1 HRGVVRASVRC
12 PRWQLADDLRWR
24 GRHADRR
31 PSRHGAVH
39 ARRHTD
45 VPRVAARRAARQQ
58 LLVDG
63 RALRVAAPRDLAAVR
78 SGALRRHPRAGGRD
92 AQAIRRARARGPLRV
107 VGLHWRPNA
116 DRPVPVLARLRR
128 RRGVASSVHDRPACR
143 RGLVVRRVPISAAV
157 LRLSATIGRRL
168 PGRCFDDRV
177 PPPKANMKTR
187 RLVIGG
193 VVVVVLALVALWVQQ
208 TLEVPPRLSAVPIEL
223 TTRAV
228 VPGIP
233 NARYWVLSDVEP
245 LVRDAL
251 AARQREE
258 AFLSQ
263 SGRAGELPPLELLAI
278 SGGGD
283 KGAFGA
289 VLLNGWTASGTRPTF
304 KLVTGV
310 STGALIAPFAFLGP
324 EYDKV
329 LEEVYTT
336 LSPEDVARPRSII
349 AAIQNDGM
357 ADNEPLWTLI
367 SKYVDERLLAAIA
380 AEHEKGRILLIG
392 TTDLD
397 ARQPVIWNVG
407 NIAASGSS
415 DALRLFR
422 SILLASAAIPGA
434 FPPTLVDVE
443 ADGKRYQEMHVDG
456 GASSQVFL
464 YPPSMGQ
471 VA

>member
-1 HRGVVRASVRC
+1 M
-12 PRWQLADDLRWR
+12 
-24 GRHADRR
+24 
-31 PSRHGAVH
+31 
-39 ARRHTD
+39 T
-45 VPRVAARRAARQQ
+45 
-58 LLVDG
+58 
-63 RALRVAAPRDLAAVR
+63 
-78 SGALRRHPRAGGRD
+78 
-92 AQAIRRARARGPLRV
+92 
-107 VGLHWRPNA
+107 
-116 DRPVPVLARLRR
+116 
-128 RRGVASSVHDRPACR
+128 
-143 RGLVVRRVPISAAV
+143 
-157 LRLSATIGRRL
+157 
-168 PGRCFDDRV
+168 
-177 PPPKANMKTR
+177 KTRR

-193 VVVVVLALVALWVQQ
+193 VLVAALALAVLVGQR
-208 TLEVPPRLSAVPIEL
+208 TLKIPLRLEAVPIEL

-289 VLLNGWTASGTRPTF
+289 GLLNGWTDSGTRPAF
-304 KLVTGV
+304 KGVTGV

-329 LEEVYTT
+329 LTEVYTT
-336 LSPEDVARPRSII
+336 ISPADVARRRSII

-357 ADNEPLWTLI
+357 ADNEPLWALI
-367 SKYVDERLLAAIA
+367 SKYVDEDLLVAIA
-380 AEHEKGRILLIG
+380 AEHEKGRMLLIG

-397 ARQPVIWNVG
+397 ARQPVIWNMG

-415 DALRLFR
+415 NALELFR

-434 FPPTLVDVE
+434 FPPKLVDVE
-443 ADGKRYQEMHVDG
+443 VDGKPYQEMHVDG
-456 GASSQVFL
+456 GASTQVFL
-464 YPPSMGQ
+464 YPPSMTR
-471 VA
+471 VAARMGEGMVRGGRVYVIRNASLTPTWLPVARRTIDIAARAIDSLITTQGFGDLYRIYATTQQDNLDFNLAYIGPDFVYEGAHEQFETAFMKELYDYGYRLGRAGYPWYKTPPGLLTAPSGAVSEGRTE

>member
-1 HRGVVRASVRC
+1 
-12 PRWQLADDLRWR
+12 
-24 GRHADRR
+24 
-31 PSRHGAVH
+31 
-39 ARRHTD
+39 
-45 VPRVAARRAARQQ
+45 
-58 LLVDG
+58 
-63 RALRVAAPRDLAAVR
+63 
-78 SGALRRHPRAGGRD
+78 
-92 AQAIRRARARGPLRV
+92 
-107 VGLHWRPNA
+107 
-116 DRPVPVLARLRR
+116 
-128 RRGVASSVHDRPACR
+128 
-143 RGLVVRRVPISAAV
+143 
-157 LRLSATIGRRL
+157 
-168 PGRCFDDRV
+168 
-177 PPPKANMKTR
+177 MTR
-187 RLVIGG
+187 KRLVIGG
-193 VVVVVLALVALWVQQ
+193 VIVAAVALLAFAAQQ
-208 TLEVPPRLSAVPIEL
+208 GLQVPLRLEAVPFEL
-223 TTRAV
+223 TARAV

-233 NARYWVLSDVEP
+233 NARYFVLSDVES

-289 VLLNGWTASGTRPTF
+289 GLLNGWTASGTRPMF

-443 ADGKRYQEMHVDG
+443 VDGKRYQEMHVDG
-456 GASSQVFL
+456 GASAQVFL
-464 YPPSMGQ
+464 YPPSMSQ
-471 VA
+471 VAAKMGEGFVRRGRAYVIRNASLAPTWAPVERRTINVAARAIDSLITTQGFGDLYRIYATTQQDSLDFNLAYIGEDFVYKDKKEQFETAFMKSLYDYGLRLGRAGYPWYKAPPGLSAAPSASSVSETAAQ

>member
-1 HRGVVRASVRC
+1 MTKKG
-12 PRWQLADDLRWR
+12 
-24 GRHADRR
+24 
-31 PSRHGAVH
+31 
-39 ARRHTD
+39 
-45 VPRVAARRAARQQ
+45 
-58 LLVDG
+58 
-63 RALRVAAPRDLAAVR
+63 
-78 SGALRRHPRAGGRD
+78 
-92 AQAIRRARARGPLRV
+92 
-107 VGLHWRPNA
+107 
-116 DRPVPVLARLRR
+116 
-128 RRGVASSVHDRPACR
+128 
-143 RGLVVRRVPISAAV
+143 
-157 LRLSATIGRRL
+157 
-168 PGRCFDDRV
+168 
-177 PPPKANMKTR
+177 
-187 RLVIGG
+187 LVIGG
-193 VVVVVLALVALWVQQ
+193 VIVAVVAVLAFAAQQALQ
-208 TLEVPPRLSAVPIEL
+208 VPLRLDAVPFEL
-223 TTRAV
+223 TARAV

-233 NARYWVLSDVEP
+233 NARYFVLSDVES

-289 VLLNGWTASGTRPTF
+289 GLLNGWTAAGSRPAF

-357 ADNEPLWTLI
+357 ADNAPLWALI

-392 TTDLD
+392 TTALD

-415 DALRLFR
+415 NALELFR

-443 ADGKRYQEMHVDG
+443 VDGKPYQEMHVDG
-456 GASSQVFL
+456 GASAQVFI

-471 VA
+471 VAARMGEGMVRSGRVYVLRNASLAPTYSPVERRTISIAARAIDSLITTQGFGDLYRIYATTRQDKLDFNLAYIGSDFVYAGEHRQFETAYMKSLYDYGYRLGRAGYQWQKTPPGLLGAAFDPVSELVTVQ

>member
-1 HRGVVRASVRC
+1 MSERGIPVDASTT
-12 PRWQLADDLRWR
+12 A
-24 GRHADRR
+24 
-31 PSRHGAVH
+31 SRQ
-39 ARRHTD
+39 T
-45 VPRVAARRAARQQ
+45 Q
-58 LLVDG
+58 
-63 RALRVAAPRDLAAVR
+63 
-78 SGALRRHPRAGGRD
+78 
-92 AQAIRRARARGPLRV
+92 
-107 VGLHWRPNA
+107 
-116 DRPVPVLARLRR
+116 
-128 RRGVASSVHDRPACR
+128 
-143 RGLVVRRVPISAAV
+143 
-157 LRLSATIGRRL
+157 
-168 PGRCFDDRV
+168 
-177 PPPKANMKTR
+177 ANMRAR

-193 VVVVVLALVALWVQQ
+193 VVVVLALVALWVQQ
-208 TLEVPPRLSAVPIEL
+208 TLEVPSRLSAVPIEL
-223 TTRAV
+223 TTRAF

-258 AFLSQ
+258 AYLSQ

-289 VLLNGWTASGTRPTF
+289 GLLTGWTASGTRPAF
-304 KLVTGV
+304 KAVTGV

-324 EYDKV
+324 DYDEV

-336 LSPEDVARPRSII
+336 ISPKDVAAPRSVI
-349 AAIQNDGM
+349 AAIGNDGM
-357 ADNEPLWTLI
+357 ADNSPLWTLI
-367 SKYVDERLLAAIA
+367 SKHVDERLLAAIA

-397 ARQPVIWNVG
+397 ARQPVVWNMG

-415 DALRLFR
+415 DALPLFR

-434 FPPTLVDVE
+434 FPPTLVTVE

-456 GASSQVFL
+456 GASAQVFL
-464 YPPSMGQ
+464 YPPSMTQ
-471 VA
+471 VAARLGEGMVRRGHVYVIRNAALAPTWAPVERRTIDIAARAIDSLITTQGFGDLYRIYATTQQDKLDFNLAYIGEDFVYENKKEQFETAFMRSLYDYGFRLGRARYQWHKTPPGLLAAPAAGAVGEAGAQ

>member
-1 HRGVVRASVRC
+1 M
-12 PRWQLADDLRWR
+12 
-24 GRHADRR
+24 
-31 PSRHGAVH
+31 
-39 ARRHTD
+39 T
-45 VPRVAARRAARQQ
+45 
-58 LLVDG
+58 
-63 RALRVAAPRDLAAVR
+63 
-78 SGALRRHPRAGGRD
+78 
-92 AQAIRRARARGPLRV
+92 
-107 VGLHWRPNA
+107 
-116 DRPVPVLARLRR
+116 
-128 RRGVASSVHDRPACR
+128 
-143 RGLVVRRVPISAAV
+143 
-157 LRLSATIGRRL
+157 
-168 PGRCFDDRV
+168 
-177 PPPKANMKTR
+177 TR

-193 VVVVVLALVALWVQQ
+193 VLAAVLTLSVLVVQR
-208 TLEVPPRLSAVPIEL
+208 TLEIPLRLEAVPIEL

-228 VPGIP
+228 VPGIS

-258 AFLSQ
+258 AYLSQ

-289 VLLNGWTASGTRPTF
+289 GLLSGWTASGTRPTF
-304 KLVTGV
+304 KVVTGV

-336 LSPEDVARPRSII
+336 ISPEDVARPRSII

-357 ADNEPLWTLI
+357 ADNEPLWALI

-415 DALRLFR
+415 SALDLLR

-434 FPPTLVDVE
+434 FPPTLVTVE
-443 ADGKRYQEMHVDG
+443 VDGKPYQEMHVDG
-456 GASSQVFL
+456 GASAQVFL
-464 YPPSMGQ
+464 YPPSMTQ
-471 VA
+471 VAARLGEGMVRRGRVYVIRNASLSPTWLPVERRTIDIAARAIDSLITTQGFGDLYRIYTTTQQDNLDFNLAYMGADFVYEKTHEPFETAYMKSLYDYGYSLGRAGYQWHKMPPGLLSAPAAGSTSDIGAR

>member
-1 HRGVVRASVRC
+1 MTRTR
-12 PRWQLADDLRWR
+12 LAIGGSLGAALAFVAVTALQILR
-24 GRHADRR
+24 
-31 PSRHGAVH
+31 
-39 ARRHTD
+39 
-45 VPRVAARRAARQQ
+45 
-58 LLVDG
+58 
-63 RALRVAAPRDLAAVR
+63 
-78 SGALRRHPRAGGRD
+78 
-92 AQAIRRARARGPLRV
+92 IPLR
-107 VGLHWRPNA
+107 
-116 DRPVPVLARLRR
+116 
-128 RRGVASSVHDRPACR
+128 
-143 RGLVVRRVPISAAV
+143 
-157 LRLSATIGRRL
+157 
-168 PGRCFDDRV
+168 
-177 PPPKANMKTR
+177 
-187 RLVIGG
+187 
-193 VVVVVLALVALWVQQ
+193 
-208 TLEVPPRLSAVPIEL
+208 LEAVPLEL

-263 SGRAGELPPLELLAI
+263 SGQAGELPQLELLAI

-289 VLLNGWTASGTRPTF
+289 GLLNGWTASGTRPKF
-304 KLVTGV
+304 KAVTGV
-310 STGALIAPFAFLGP
+310 STGALIASFAFLGP

-336 LSPEDVARPRSII
+336 ISPEDVARRRSII

-397 ARQPVIWNVG
+397 ARQPVIW
-407 NIAASGSS
+407 
-415 DALRLFR
+415 
-422 SILLASAAIPGA
+422 
-434 FPPTLVDVE
+434 
-443 ADGKRYQEMHVDG
+443 
-456 GASSQVFL
+456 
-464 YPPSMGQ
+464 
-471 VA
+471 

>member
-1 HRGVVRASVRC
+1 MSSS
-12 PRWQLADDLRWR
+12 LR
-24 GRHADRR
+24 
-31 PSRHGAVH
+31 SR
-39 ARRHTD
+39 
-45 VPRVAARRAARQQ
+45 
-58 LLVDG
+58 L
-63 RALRVAAPRDLAAVR
+63 
-78 SGALRRHPRAGGRD
+78 
-92 AQAIRRARARGPLRV
+92 
-107 VGLHWRPNA
+107 
-116 DRPVPVLARLRR
+116 
-128 RRGVASSVHDRPACR
+128 
-143 RGLVVRRVPISAAV
+143 
-157 LRLSATIGRRL
+157 
-168 PGRCFDDRV
+168 
-177 PPPKANMKTR
+177 
-187 RLVIGG
+187 
-193 VVVVVLALVALWVQQ
+193 LALDAQQ
-208 TLEVPPRLSAVPIEL
+208 TLQVPLRLEAVPFEL

-289 VLLNGWTASGTRPTF
+289 GLLNGWTASGTRPAF
-304 KLVTGV
+304 KAVTGV

-336 LSPEDVARPRSII
+336 ISPEDVARPRSII

-357 ADNEPLWTLI
+357 ADNEPLWALI

-415 DALRLFR
+415 GALELLR

-443 ADGKRYQEMHVDG
+443 VDGKRYQEMHVDG
-456 GASSQVFL
+456 GASAQVFL
-464 YPPSMGQ
+464 YPPSMTQ
-471 VA
+471 VAARMGEGMVRRGRVYVIRNASLAPTWLPSRRRTIDIAARAIDSLITTQGFGDLYRIYATTQQDSLDFNLAYIGADFVYENKKEQFETAYMKALYDYGYRLGRAGYQWHKMPPGLLGTAAR